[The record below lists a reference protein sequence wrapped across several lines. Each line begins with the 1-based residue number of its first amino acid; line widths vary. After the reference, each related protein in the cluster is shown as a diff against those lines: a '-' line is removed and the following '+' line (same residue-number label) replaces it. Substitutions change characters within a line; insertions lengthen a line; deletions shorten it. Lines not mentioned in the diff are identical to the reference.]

1 MNILIAGGLG
11 YIGAIL
17 SSQLLKYNHK
27 VVIVDN
33 LSNVPEGLSK
43 INTIR
48 KSVSDHQKHNLEFY
62 ELDIAKDVDDLEDAF
77 IGNDIDVI
85 INLAA
90 SKSVEQGELYPMRL
104 IQNNVNIQTNLCMM
118 AENYNVKYFM
128 FASTATVY
136 NETNELPFKE
146 DAEIDMLNICNY
158 GYSKAVC
165 EEILSKFDLK
175 YFIFRFFNVI
185 GTSEYHELGDS
196 GSNNIVPKLLNCS
209 KTGNSFSIYG
219 NDYDTKD
226 GTAERDYVDVK
237 DIVKAFTIVI
247 DKIENEP
254 GFIEMMHD
262 TTFNIGTG
270 KSYSVQQVVDTYN
283 SLVDD
288 EDYVNFSYSDKRKG
302 DMPKHQC
309 YTGKLQSRFSFSPEI
324 PLEESLRDAYIYYKR
339 NFKESSDDK

>member
-77 IGNDIDVI
+77 IGNDIDVV

-146 DAEIDMLNICNY
+146 NAEIDMLNICNY

-165 EEILSKFDLK
+165 EEILSKFDLE
-175 YFIFRFFNVI
+175 YVVFRFFNVI
-185 GTSEYHELGDS
+185 GTSEYHELSDN

-237 DIVKAFTIVI
+237 DIVRVFCKFIESI
-247 DKIENEP
+247 DKVNLIKN
-254 GFIEMMHD
+254 HR
-262 TTFNIGTG
+262 TFNIGTG

-283 SLVDD
+283 RIVDD
-288 EDYVNFSYSDKRKG
+288 DDYVNFSYSDRRKG
-302 DMPKHQC
+302 DMPKHVC
-309 YTGKLQSRFSFSPEI
+309 DNTRLKEDFNYSPEI
-324 PLEESLRDAYIYYKR
+324 PLEKSLRDAYIYYKR
-339 NFKESSDDK
+339 NLKESSDDK